1 MRSFWTVMHSF
12 LTVITS
18 FLIVVSSFLIVIGSF
33 RKMMGVFARGL
44 FKNEVCLL
52 KQTAMMVLIL
62 EEGGNCLNRD

>member
-1 MRSFWTVMHSF
+1 
-12 LTVITS
+12 
-18 FLIVVSSFLIVIGSF
+18 
-33 RKMMGVFARGL
+33 MMGVFARGL